1 VQPAGKRRPTGEN
14 ERRRRMTEPATLTLA
29 ALSALVFAPVTIA
42 LLRWAIPAAAFGE
55 VLSIVVALLLLV
67 AMLPVTS
74 DTMSLGGFAVTL
86 GGHAAP
92 LGIEWAV
99 DGLTL
104 AMLWLVQAVA
114 VSVNWYIVGWR
125 REVSAATARLVQAIW
140 LLLWGGLNALFLS
153 ADLFNIYV
161 TLEVTS
167 LAGVALVAASGGEA
181 LRAAMRYLL
190 FALAGSLFF
199 LLGVALVYAGSGTLA
214 LRLIE
219 AGSLPAAA
227 FALTLG
233 LMIKAALFPVH
244 GWLPP
249 AHASAPAPA
258 STVLS
263 ALVVP
268 SAAYLLLR
276 LWTGPLAGAW
286 SPSLVQLL
294 GLVGMAGAIYASLQA
309 LRQDRLKR
317 IIAYST
323 VAQLGYLLLVPALSG
338 LLAWQGV
345 IYHAAAHGFAK
356 ASMFLAAGNITRAM
370 RDDRLANLA
379 GMDRILSGNLMVIAI
394 CGVSLAGLPPSG
406 GFIGKWW
413 LVAAALERGQW
424 WWAVGVIGGGL
435 VTAAYV
441 FRILAAAM
449 RRAGTSSGHPIA
461 AALPLPASMLWPP
474 YLLAF
479 IALALGFTGDAL
491 APMLTAAVPERVL
504 P

>member
-1 VQPAGKRRPTGEN
+1 
-14 ERRRRMTEPATLTLA
+14 MTEPADLTLI
-29 ALSALVFAPVTIA
+29 ALSALVFAPILA
-42 LLRWAIPAAAFGE
+42 GLLRWTVPAAGFGDTLSLGAAL
-55 VLSIVVALLLLV
+55 VLLAAMVPVTVDALHLDGFVVAV
-67 AMLPVTS
+67 
-74 DTMSLGGFAVTL
+74 

-104 AMLWLVQAVA
+104 AMLWVVQIVA
-114 VSVNWYIVGWR
+114 ACVNWYLLGWR
-125 REVSAATARLVQAIW
+125 GDVSAATAKLVQAAW
-140 LLLWGGLNALFLS
+140 MLLWAGLNALFLS

-167 LAGVALVAASGGEA
+167 LAGVALVAASGGDA

-190 FALAGSLFF
+190 FVLAGSMLF

-219 AGSLPAAA
+219 TEAPAAA

-258 STVLS
+258 SAVLS
-263 ALVVP
+263 ALVVQA
-268 SAAYLLLR
+268 AAYLLLR
-276 LWTGPLAGAW
+276 LWGGPLAGAW
-286 SPSLVQLL
+286 SPSFVQGL
-294 GLVGMAGAIYASLQA
+294 GAVGMAGIVYASLQA

-323 VAQLGYLLLVPALSG
+323 VAQLGYLLLLPPLAG

-370 RDDRLANLA
+370 HDDRLVNLA

-413 LVAAALERGQW
+413 LVAGALEAGQW
-424 WWAVGVIGGGL
+424 WWAVGVIAGGL
-435 VTAAYV
+435 LTAAYV

-449 RRAGTSSGHPIA
+449 RKAGTLTGRPAVVPSR
-461 AALPLPASMLWPP
+461 PLPPGMLWPP

-479 IALALGFTGDAL
+479 IALALGFTGELL
-491 APMLTAAVPERVL
+491 APMLIIAAPERVL